1 MIDVWLDPQYVLERL
16 HTNVSHDML
25 AWSVLFLKKH
35 FRQRIGLGMKFQF
48 SMENET
54 DVSL

>member
-1 MIDVWLDPQYVLERL
+1 MTDVWLDPQYVLERL